1 MIDKKK
7 IYRLLIILSWVVLVF
22 YLLMKLLFGYTLEIV
37 CNNEKILAIC
47 NFVDNNIIAN
57 YIVCSIFCW
66 IMFYFYYGAILRKV
80 KLNKKEIIILTITTL
95 ISNVFVHFG
104 VLTIVADVIK
114 LFIAPMILLG
124 KFKWKNLLIC
134 FIFFVLNLAFQFIS
148 MVTSNLSLNS
158 TLQYNMLCSIVLS
171 IDVLIMLVITFLYR
185 KEK

>member
-57 YIVCSIFCW
+57 YIVCSCFCF
-66 IMFYFYYGAILRKV
+66 MMMYFYYGAILRKV
-80 KLNKKEIIILTITTL
+80 KLNRKELIIMAITILV
-95 ISNVFVHFG
+95 SNIFVYFG
-104 VLTIVADVIK
+104 AFSIVGDILK
-114 LFIAPMILLG
+114 FIVAPMILLG
-124 KFKWKNLLIC
+124 KFKWKNVLTC
-134 FIFFVLNLAFQFIS
+134 VIFLVLNFVFQVIS
-148 MVTSNLSLNS
+148 LLTANMALKLT
-158 TLQYNMLCSIVLS
+158 QYNMLASIVLS
-171 IDVLIMLVITFLYR
+171 IDILIMLIITCLYR